1 MMTTNATRRAA
12 ALPFLMAA
20 ACASEVDVQV
30 NLAYPNLKT
39 ADATLTELDWSFT
52 DSGRHISR
60 TEHLAWAPDG
70 DLVALTQKLAPPD
83 DDQMHPELPPVVARF
98 APDGELRWA
107 VEISAATIVP
117 DPQYEVAAI
126 VGAVNVFDDGGI
138 LIGATVVDRG
148 WVGGEEGGVNVAS
161 VQGALLWYGADG
173 ALLASRAFPVTKTG
187 QGIVWINSVLAL
199 PDGGAV
205 FSGNQYSGQGD
216 GYDVITG
223 SIVGRVN
230 VNGEFVWTVPVN
242 NASGDPADGGGR
254 PEHIRDLTLT
264 ADGGIV
270 FAGSFNGKIEIQ
282 DKSVSALSG
291 GYVARLEPD
300 GSCAWLSGPFAWGPT
315 PLVATS
321 SGDLISLVRH
331 QGRYGSP
338 ELPEHERSA
347 RIAVLDPGGALVRE
361 TDIEELPP
369 VVSDHSSGA
378 RYALAMAG
386 ESLVIGG
393 FMDEPADV
401 EYESF
406 YQTPFAAMHDQSGA
420 VIASRRM
427 MVLPPELD
435 EQRQRRRD
443 RGGARRPHCPVGSLL
458 RIGRLRRRSGPQ
470 RTRGLAGVHRRLCGR
485 GPRRRPRRRRRSLT
499 GMSSRAAGGAGAV
512 KRDRDADNR
521 DQRRDDEKDA
531 AIPLRPRHVGETHHE
546 IVNVHGLLLLSFPD
560 RTWR

>member
-1 MMTTNATRRAA
+1 MMTTNAARRAA

-30 NLAYPNLKT
+30 NLASPNLT
-39 ADATLTELDWSFT
+39 SADATLTELDWSFT
-52 DSGRHISR
+52 ESGRHISR

-70 DLVALTQKLAPPD
+70 DLIALTQRLDTD
-83 DDQMHPELPPVVARF
+83 DPAVPMLPTLTRF
-98 APDGELRWA
+98 APDGAIEW
-107 VEISAATIVP
+107 VVDIPPATVVP
-117 DPQYEVAAI
+117 DPQYQVTANI
-126 VGAVNVFDDGGI
+126 GAVDVFDDGRI
-138 LIGATVVDRG
+138 LVGATLEDRG
-148 WVGGEEGGVNVAS
+148 WVGGEKGGVVVAS
-161 VQGALLWYGADG
+161 IQGVLLWYAADG
-173 ALLASRAFPVTKTG
+173 ALLASRAFPVTENS

-223 SIVGRVN
+223 SIVGRVD
-230 VNGEFVWTVPVN
+230 VDGEFVWTVPVN
-242 NASGDPADGGGR
+242 NASGDAADGGGR

-282 DKSVSALSG
+282 DKSVSARSG

-300 GSCAWLSGPFAWGPT
+300 GSCAWLTGPFAWGPT

-321 SGDLISLVRH
+321 SGDLIALVRH
-331 QGRYGSP
+331 QGRYGWP
-338 ELPEHERSA
+338 GLPVEEQKA
-347 RIAVLDPGGALVRE
+347 RVAVLDPGGALLRE

-369 VVSDHSSGA
+369 VASDRSSGA
-378 RYALAMAG
+378 RYAMAMAG
-386 ESLVIGG
+386 ESLLIGG

-427 MVLPPELD
+427 MVLPPDSTNSGTVSAIAVAPDGRTALSGYYNGSADFGAGPVHSEPD
-435 EQRQRRRD
+435 VTQAFIAVYAPEAPDVNRVVA
-443 RGGARRPHCPVGSLL
+443 GAR
-458 RIGRLRRRSGPQ
+458 
-470 RTRGLAGVHRRLCGR
+470 
-485 GPRRRPRRRRRSLT
+485 
-499 GMSSRAAGGAGAV
+499 
-512 KRDRDADNR
+512 
-521 DQRRDDEKDA
+521 
-531 AIPLRPRHVGETHHE
+531 
-546 IVNVHGLLLLSFPD
+546 
-560 RTWR
+560 